1 MHNFRVEDVND
12 NAPRFWRDQYES
24 FLPENSNAFETPL
37 VIQAEDRDE
46 NGQYVTF
53 SENLVDDPRLS
64 GTGNAMVRYRIVEG
78 DTGGN
83 FSIDSVTGEVGY
95 IAKLVIGEYKDKY
108 KDKDSVTGEVG
119 YILKVEL

>member
-1 MHNFRVEDVND
+1 MND

-53 SENLVDDPRLS
+53 LENLVDDPRLS

-95 IAKLVIGEYKDKY
+95 IVKLVIGDW
-108 KDKDSVTGEVG
+108 
-119 YILKVEL
+119 